1 MKSKALLAMAAGM
14 ILTAC
19 ANTTATVARSID
31 TPGAGAVMRPAAAYL
46 GGESGGNALSI
57 DVYPRIVSNEGSA
70 WVRLRI
76 EPDARSVGV
85 DVQWWS
91 LDGVGGAHLI
101 NLEGDRAAVRHQ
113 YGIKNLDPG
122 EYQVTAILMR
132 SDGSRVQRSTTLVVV
147 GFP

>member
-1 MKSKALLAMAAGM
+1 MKSKTLMAMAAGM
-14 ILTAC
+14 LLTAC
-19 ANTTATVARSID
+19 AGTTANVARSID
-31 TPGAGAVMRPAAAYL
+31 TPGAVMRPGAAHL
-46 GGESGGNALSI
+46 GGDGGGADALSI
-57 DVYPRIVSNEGSA
+57 DVYPRIVSNEGDA

-113 YGIKNLDPG
+113 YGIKHLEPG